1 MNVSGD
7 NPWKVIDD
15 LKWFAQTDFLAD
27 AIVVFEKHRDEQIL
41 DEWLKTHDGEDFC
54 KYCPENAECPHGM
67 ACYGGEPIEPPCYG
81 ADMKEFLYTDSII
94 EDALRKDMAKNN
106 KLINSL
112 NEIARRN
119 RSQNVATAADQMVP
133 QIYAAI
139 AIALHRTHGF
149 GYKRIND
156 IFVESQHIW
165 EDYAGDGA
173 GMVKKCEEETGV
185 TVCSPEEAQ
194 RLMEM
199 QNGM

>member
-1 MNVSGD
+1 
-7 NPWKVIDD
+7 
-15 LKWFAQTDFLAD
+15 
-27 AIVVFEKHRDEQIL
+27 
-41 DEWLKTHDGEDFC
+41 
-54 KYCPENAECPHGM
+54 
-67 ACYGGEPIEPPCYG
+67 
-81 ADMKEFLYTDSII
+81 
-94 EDALRKDMAKNN
+94 MAKNN

-139 AIALHRTHGF
+139 AIALHRTYGF

-156 IFVESQHIW
+156 VFVESQHIW
-165 EDYAGDGA
+165 ESYAGDGA

-199 QNGM
+199 QNGTTDWICANEESDCYGAVTSWNDCCIDYEPKHRE

>member
-1 MNVSGD
+1 
-7 NPWKVIDD
+7 
-15 LKWFAQTDFLAD
+15 
-27 AIVVFEKHRDEQIL
+27 
-41 DEWLKTHDGEDFC
+41 
-54 KYCPENAECPHGM
+54 
-67 ACYGGEPIEPPCYG
+67 
-81 ADMKEFLYTDSII
+81 
-94 EDALRKDMAKNN
+94 MAKNN

-139 AIALHRTHGF
+139 AIALHRTYGF

-156 IFVESQHIW
+156 VFVESQHIW
-165 EDYAGDGA
+165 ESYAGDGA

-199 QNGM
+199 QNGSNGNCGSCAWHDNFNGTTDWICSNEDSDSYGAVTSYDDYCIDYEPKQ

>member
-1 MNVSGD
+1 MNNERVTPKNAAKELQMD
-7 NPWKVIDD
+7 VIT
-15 LKWFAQTDFLAD
+15 LRELMKREKLPIGYAIKREGKSKWGFYIYRHL
-27 AIVVFEKHRDEQIL
+27 L
-41 DEWLKTHDGEDFC
+41 D
-54 KYCPENAECPHGM
+54 
-67 ACYGGEPIEPPCYG
+67 
-81 ADMKEFLYTDSII
+81 
-94 EDALRKDMAKNN
+94 N

-139 AIALHRTHGF
+139 AIALHRTYGF

-156 IFVESQHIW
+156 VFVESQHIW
-165 EDYAGDGA
+165 ESYAGDGA

-185 TVCSPEEAQ
+185 TVCSTEEAQ
-194 RLMEM
+194 RLMEG